1 MKTHFLDDLTPTH
14 PVMFP
19 ILLGI
24 ISYLYEHQVLLA
36 LTPEKFHH
44 HSIKLLICYFKV
56 LG

>member
-19 ILLGI
+19 ILLGV